1 VLLNETIIRSGG
13 VDVSCAALTAGIGGL
28 DLTVGSA
35 AESSRVDARQLPFG
49 LTVEVFGTAVV
60 HGSEHVDMITIGAG
74 RAYGYGGNDR
84 LDRGSPP
91 PGTEASLFGGGG
103 ADVVGC
109 SELSTCDGGRGDDTI
124 YATGPGAVTGGDGN
138 DVFLVSGRGPTTID
152 GGAGSD
158 VVEISPA
165 AADVS
170 GAPETLSVTPGADPG
185 SVVIAGDRNPT
196 ASLQIEKVRIA
207 APYGSTTVTM
217 SASVGYSL
225 TAASGQP
232 TSVTV
237 RVPGGVWTRKPA
249 EIVAPG
255 LRRVTLSAGL
265 GSSLTVVAA

>member
-1 VLLNETIIRSGG
+1 
-13 VDVSCAALTAGIGGL
+13 
-28 DLTVGSA
+28 
-35 AESSRVDARQLPFG
+35 
-49 LTVEVFGTAVV
+49 
-60 HGSEHVDMITIGAG
+60 
-74 RAYGYGGNDR
+74 
-84 LDRGSPP
+84 
-91 PGTEASLFGGGG
+91 
-103 ADVVGC
+103 
-109 SELSTCDGGRGDDTI
+109 
-124 YATGPGAVTGGDGN
+124 
-138 DVFLVSGRGPTTID
+138 
-152 GGAGSD
+152 
-158 VVEISPA
+158 
-165 AADVS
+165 
-170 GAPETLSVTPGADPG
+170 LSVTPGADPG